1 MLKYFSLFFRNS
13 SNTLLPLMSIGKV
26 NNQHNE
32 SESMISQG
40 QLDNSAVVPTS
51 VTSSTISSDV
61 NGDGNTTET
70 TESSIAQNGIS
81 VSVEDNTT
89 ASQTAFINIVPHNT
103 NGIQGQSLIPSS
115 ALITSEELNH
125 NTPSAVA
132 INGNNSLL
140 SVNSSV
146 SSGGDQP
153 DTDTIKMFVG
163 QVPRSMD
170 ENDLRGMFEDFGPVY
185 QINVLRDKITGQS
198 KGKFKSR
205 MILNRIYKV
214 AI

>member
-1 MLKYFSLFFRNS
+1 
-13 SNTLLPLMSIGKV
+13 MSIGKV
-26 NNQHNE
+26 NNLHNE

-51 VTSSTISSDV
+51 VTSSTVNSDV
-61 NGDGNTTET
+61 NGEGNTTET
-70 TESSIAQNGIS
+70 TEPSIASNGIS

-115 ALITSEELNH
+115 ALIASEELNH
-125 NTPSAVA
+125 NTPSVVTV
-132 INGNNSLL
+132 NGNNSLL

-198 KGKFKSR
+198 KGKFQ
-205 MILNRIYKV
+205 
-214 AI
+214 

>member
-26 NNQHNE
+26 NNLHNE

-115 ALITSEELNH
+115 ALIASEELNH
-125 NTPSAVA
+125 NTPSVVTV
-132 INGNNSLL
+132 NGNNSLL

-198 KGKFKSR
+198 KGK
-205 MILNRIYKV
+205 LQ
-214 AI
+214 

>member
-1 MLKYFSLFFRNS
+1 MLIYFSLFFRNS

-26 NNQHNE
+26 NNLHNE

-81 VSVEDNTT
+81 VTVEDNTT

-125 NTPSAVA
+125 NTPSAVT

-198 KGKFKSR
+198 KGK
-205 MILNRIYKV
+205 LQ
-214 AI
+214 

>member
-1 MLKYFSLFFRNS
+1 
-13 SNTLLPLMSIGKV
+13 MSIGQ
-26 NNQHNE
+26 NNLHNE

-40 QLDNSAVVPTS
+40 QLDNNTVVS
-51 VTSSTISSDV
+51 TSSTSSTTTSDV
-61 NGDGNTTET
+61 NGESNTTEST
-70 TESSIAQNGIS
+70 TSSITTNGSS
-81 VSVEDNTT
+81 VSIDDNTAT
-89 ASQTAFINIVPHNT
+89 SQMAFINIVPHNT

-115 ALITSEELNH
+115 ALVSSEELNH
-125 NTPSAVA
+125 NTPPALTMD
-132 INGNNSLL
+132 GNTSLL

-198 KGKFKSR
+198 KGKATPMEAFHIKQVHFKKKFYHKLTNHI
-205 MILNRIYKV
+205 MMDD
-214 AI
+214 

>member
-26 NNQHNE
+26 NNLHNE

-198 KGKFKSR
+198 KGK
-205 MILNRIYKV
+205 LQ
-214 AI
+214 